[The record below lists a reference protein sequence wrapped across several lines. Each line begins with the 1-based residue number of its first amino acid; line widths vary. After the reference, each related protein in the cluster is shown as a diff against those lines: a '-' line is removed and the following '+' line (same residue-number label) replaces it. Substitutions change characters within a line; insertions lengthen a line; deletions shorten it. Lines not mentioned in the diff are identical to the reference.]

1 VAGFWIKKMAPGLGL
16 EPRLEDPES
25 PVLPLHHP
33 GVTLFALSKSTF
45 LVYDGGQKNA
55 RDFLLF
61 SKKIGESKSF

>member
-1 VAGFWIKKMAPGLGL
+1 MAPGLGL

-55 RDFLLF
+55 RDFFILLRFF
-61 SKKIGESKSF
+61 SWMVK